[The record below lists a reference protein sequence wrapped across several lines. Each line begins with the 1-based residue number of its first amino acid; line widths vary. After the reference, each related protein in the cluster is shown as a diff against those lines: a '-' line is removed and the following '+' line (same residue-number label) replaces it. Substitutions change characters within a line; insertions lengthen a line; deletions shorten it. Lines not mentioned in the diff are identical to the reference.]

1 MKRKY
6 ESPVIRIVLIAP
18 KGSLLTPGS
27 IQGIQGN
34 VGLKLGKGSTKDAR
48 ARESELWIDDD
59 N

>member
-34 VGLKLGKGSTKDAR
+34 VGLKNGGSSTKDAR